1 MERERMSEMTEI
13 NRKAGVLWSGD
24 SRTGTG
30 LISTESKVLFE
41 QPFTH
46 QTRFGDGTG
55 TNPEE
60 LIAAAHAACFSMA
73 LASVMKKNGFEPI
86 RTDTSAT
93 CTVSSRNGGHEITN
107 MRLHVRA
114 EIRGIDDETFQKLI
128 IEADQNCPVSNLLRD
143 ELHFEITAVLN
154 ERIQNSEI

>member
-1 MERERMSEMTEI
+1 MTEI
-13 NRKAGVLWSGD
+13 RRKAGVLWSGD

-30 LISTESKVLFE
+30 LISTESKVLYE

-73 LASVMKKNGFEPI
+73 LASTLKKNGFEPK
-86 RTDTSAT
+86 RTDTNAT
-93 CTVSSRNGGHEITN
+93 CTVVLKDGGQEITH
-107 MRLHVRA
+107 MLLHIRA
-114 EIRGIDDETFQKLI
+114 EVPDVDDETFQKLVI
-128 IEADQNCPVSNLLRD
+128 AADQVCPVSNVLKHGLK
-143 ELHFEITAVLN
+143 LEITAILN
-154 ERIQNSEI
+154 EKSLA

>member
-1 MERERMSEMTEI
+1 MTES

-24 SRTGTG
+24 SRTGRG

-46 QTRFGDGTG
+46 QARFGTGTG

-60 LIAAAHAACFSMA
+60 LIAAAHAACFSMS
-73 LASVMKKNGFEPI
+73 LASVLKKNGFEPV

-93 CTVSSRNGGHEITN
+93 CTVATRDGGHEITH

-114 EIRGIDDETFQKLI
+114 EIPGVDPETFQKLI
-128 IEADQNCPVSNLLRD
+128 LEADQNCPVSNLLRNG
-143 ELHFEITAVLN
+143 LKLEITATLN
-154 ERIQNSEI
+154 ERIQTQA

>member
-1 MERERMSEMTEI
+1 MTEI

-30 LISTESKVLFE
+30 LISTESKALFE
-41 QPFTH
+41 HPFTY
-46 QTRFGDGTG
+46 QTRFGDGIG

-60 LIAAAHAACFSMA
+60 LIAAAHAACFSMS
-73 LASVMKKNGFEPI
+73 LASVFKKHGFERI

-93 CTVSSRNGGHEITN
+93 CTVVSKDDGHEITN

-114 EIRGIDDETFQKLI
+114 QAPEMDDETFQKLMM
-128 IEADQNCPVSNLLRD
+128 EADEKCPVSNLLKHG
-143 ELHFEITAVLN
+143 LKLEITATLN
-154 ERIQNSEI
+154 EQHSVPES

>member
-1 MERERMSEMTEI
+1 MTEI
-13 NRKAGVLWSGD
+13 HRKAGVLWSGD

-30 LISTESKVLFE
+30 VISTESKVLFE
-41 QPFTH
+41 TPFTY

-60 LIAAAHAACFSMA
+60 LIAAAHAACYSMA
-73 LASVMKKNGFEPI
+73 LASVLKKNGFHAI

-93 CTVSSRNGGHEITN
+93 CTVVDRDGEHEITH

-114 EIRGIDDETFQKLI
+114 EVPELDDETFQRLI
-128 IEADQNCPVSNLLRD
+128 IAADERCPVSNLLKHG
-143 ELHFEITAVLN
+143 LKLEITATLN
-154 ERIQNSEI
+154 ERIQSREP

>member
-1 MERERMSEMTEI
+1 MTEI
-13 NRKAGVLWSGD
+13 QRKAGVLWSGD

-30 LISTESKVLFE
+30 LISTESRVLYE
-41 QPFTH
+41 QPFTY
-46 QTRFGDGTG
+46 QTRFGDETG

-73 LASVMKKNGFEPI
+73 LASVVKKNGFEPI

-93 CTVSSRNGGHEITN
+93 CTVVSKNGGHEITN

-114 EIRGIDDETFQKLI
+114 EAPGMDDATFQKLI
-128 IEADQNCPVSNLLRD
+128 MAADEKCPVSNLLKHG
-143 ELHFEITAVLN
+143 LKLEITATLN
-154 ERIQNSEI
+154 ERIQSQEP

>member
-1 MERERMSEMTEI
+1 MTEI
-13 NRKAGVLWSGD
+13 HRKAGVLWSGD

-30 LISTESKVLFE
+30 LISTESKVLYE

-46 QTRFGDGTG
+46 QTRFGDGMG

-60 LIAAAHAACFSMA
+60 LIAAAHAACFSMS
-73 LASVMKKNGFEPI
+73 LASVLKKNGFEPI

-93 CTVSSRNGGHEITN
+93 CTVTSNNGGHDITN

-114 EIRGIDDETFQKLI
+114 EIPDIDDQTFQKLLM
-128 IEADQNCPVSNLLRD
+128 EADQNCPVSKLLRNG
-143 ELHFEITAVLN
+143 LHLEITAVLN
-154 ERIQNSEI
+154 ERNPSL

>member
-1 MERERMSEMTEI
+1 MTEI

-30 LISTESKVLFE
+30 LLSTESKAIFE
-41 QPFTH
+41 QPFTY
-46 QTRFGDGTG
+46 QTRFGDGLG

-60 LIAAAHAACFSMA
+60 LIAAAHAACFSMS
-73 LASVMKKNGFEPI
+73 LASVFKKHGFEQI

-93 CTVSSRNGGHEITN
+93 CTVVSKDGGDEITN

-114 EIRGIDDETFQKLI
+114 QAPEMDDETFQKLMM
-128 IEADQNCPVSNLLRD
+128 EADEKCPVSNLLKHG
-143 ELHFEITAVLN
+143 LKLEITATLN
-154 ERIQNSEI
+154 EQHSVQES

>member
-1 MERERMSEMTEI
+1 MPEMTEI

-46 QTRFGDGTG
+46 QTRFGDGVG

-60 LIAAAHAACFSMA
+60 LIAAAHAACFAMS
-73 LASVMKKNGFEPI
+73 LASVLKKHGFEPI

-93 CTVSSRNGGHEITN
+93 CTVVTKDGAHEITH

-114 EIRGIDDETFQKLI
+114 EIPGINDETFQSLI
-128 IEADQNCPVSNLLRD
+128 MEADQTCPVSNLLKRG
-143 ELHFEITAVLN
+143 LTLEITATLN
-154 ERIQNSEI
+154 ERIQT